1 MDCSKLECGVGD
13 RLSKLGDHVLGNILS
28 YLPAKEA
35 ASAAL
40 LSTRWRHVWGA
51 VHTVSLEEPEPPTSV
66 DELNHMTTGCDSPC
80 HVAPPDPDAAP
91 PPFRSRVSAALLARQ
106 RRRGPVPL
114 RSLRVAMRSYR
125 AAADAAEVDQW
136 VSYAVHQASPRGEPP
151 DYPQDPTASF
161 SQIGDPSATSFSE
174 IEDPSARRKRLKAGD
189 GGSQYSDDDDDS
201 SVVSSDED
209 LPPWQRP
216 VQKQNWPEP
225 EPEYTVP
232 RVIFSCAAL
241 RSLSLGFCRLAPP
254 ATVSLPS
261 LVTLLLSHV
270 TIPGA
275 DVERLIA
282 GCPRLADLTLE
293 ACYEV
298 NTLSVLG
305 GGARLRRL
313 ALRCCCNLATVA
325 VDASELRAFEYR
337 GAVPNPSFLI
347 MHGGRDVHYCKVD
360 ICVAK
365 DMSSKEKLINL
376 MHLLN
381 LFVNARHL
389 HLESS
394 AWLGSGL
401 DKEEHDVLS
410 MGLPRFTSLRRLEM
424 RGHVAGTT
432 GAIDAMCRILEHAPN
447 LEAISLAF
455 YPQGHD
461 CLSDDIYRQPS
472 EDELLDGHHLSCSPH
487 SVVAAAAASAMTVPC
502 CLRSRVREINLV
514 HYQGGTA
521 QRALAQFLL
530 CNAPVVDELWCEF
543 AAGPMFEQVQLM
555 REIKGWLI
563 NKSADTHFA

>member
-1 MDCSKLECGVGD
+1 
-13 RLSKLGDHVLGNILS
+13 
-28 YLPAKEA
+28 
-35 ASAAL
+35 
-40 LSTRWRHVWGA
+40 
-51 VHTVSLEEPEPPTSV
+51 
-66 DELNHMTTGCDSPC
+66 
-80 HVAPPDPDAAP
+80 
-91 PPFRSRVSAALLARQ
+91 
-106 RRRGPVPL
+106 
-114 RSLRVAMRSYR
+114 MRSYR

-136 VSYAVHQASPRGEPP
+136 VSYAVHLASPRGVHLGLHISCHDDLLWNLCLCHRPRYEPP
-151 DYPQDPTASF
+151 DYPQDPTTSF
-161 SQIGDPSATSFSE
+161 SEIGDPSATSFSD
-174 IEDPSARRKRLKAGD
+174 IEDPPARRKRLKAGD

-232 RVIFSCAAL
+232 RVIFSCAEL
-241 RSLSLGFCRLAPP
+241 RSLSLGFCRVAPP
-254 ATVSLPS
+254 AHVSLPS
-261 LVTLLLSHV
+261 LETLLLSHHV
-270 TIPGA
+270 TTDPGA
-275 DVERLIA
+275 AVERLIA
-282 GCPRLADLTLE
+282 GCSRLADLTLE

-337 GAVPNPSFLI
+337 GAVPDPSFLI
-347 MHGGRDVHYCKVD
+347 MHGGRDVQYCKVD
-360 ICVAK
+360 ICVAV

-381 LFVNARHL
+381 MFVNARHL

-394 AWLGSGL
+394 AWLGSVL

-447 LEAISLAF
+447 LEAISLAL

-472 EDELLDGHHLSCSPH
+472 EDELLDAHHLSYSPH
-487 SVVAAAAASAMTVPC
+487 SVLAAAAASAMVIPS

-521 QRALAQFLL
+521 QRAMAKFLL
-530 CNAPVVDELWCEF
+530 CNAPAVDELWCEF
-543 AAGPMFEQVQLM
+543 AEGPMFEQVQLM